1 MIALVNFHNFYMSP
15 LKPQVNKMA
24 KLGNVKYHKSF
35 VEALKSSCST
45 GIPFITNVNI
55 SEYDTFGQK

>member
-1 MIALVNFHNFYMSP
+1 MSP
-15 LKPQVNKMA
+15 LKPQVIKMA
-24 KLGNVKYHKSF
+24 KLGNVKYYKSF

-45 GIPFITNVNI
+45 DILFITDVNI

>member
-1 MIALVNFHNFYMSP
+1 MSP
-15 LKPQVNKMA
+15 LKPQVIKMA
-24 KLGNVKYHKSF
+24 KFGNVKYRKSF